1 MARMWDEAKSTGLIE
16 GDANGT
22 GFSGTQRWKRTSHQ
36 CNKHANGKCARPPKL
51 RNEVKGHL
59 GWHVCAV
66 TSVNLSVGSEGKAC
80 SCNVCWCGGGEKEG
94 GREEKTTR
102 RVYHQVRV
110 RRERQAERLVWASVR
125 ETRKTAVL
133 WTAVKIIWSLPWIRN
148 TCLNL
153 TDLYSISCELSQR
166 PLKVPRC
173 FRNILGFKP
182 ASIVQKCVL

>member
-1 MARMWDEAKSTGLIE
+1 MEEDLTSMQQTRKWEVCTSSETK
-16 GDANGT
+16 
-22 GFSGTQRWKRTSHQ
+22 KRS
-36 CNKHANGKCARPPKL
+36 KRPPRLACLCCNLCEFVSRL
-51 RNEVKGHL
+51 RR
-59 GWHVCAV
+59 
-66 TSVNLSVGSEGKAC
+66 EGVWLQC
-80 SCNVCWCGGGEKEG
+80 VLVWGRRERGREG